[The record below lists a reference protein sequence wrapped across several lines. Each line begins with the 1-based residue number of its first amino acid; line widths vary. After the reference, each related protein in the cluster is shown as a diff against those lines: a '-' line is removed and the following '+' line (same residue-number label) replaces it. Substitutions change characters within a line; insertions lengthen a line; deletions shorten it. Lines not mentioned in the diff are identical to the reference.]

1 MSEDTTGEGQTQH
14 DQVGESK
21 RAKNRSDHSDQQAHQ
36 FRHWSVD
43 EGPLQQQHEG
53 KVKDVDR
60 ENVARDRL
68 PYPTC
73 SERRFPRQNR

>member
-1 MSEDTTGEGQTQH
+1 MSEDTTGERQAQH
-14 DQVGESK
+14 DQVSESK
-21 RAKNRSDHSDQQAHQ
+21 GSKNRADRSHQQAHQ
-36 FRHWSVD
+36 LRHWSVD

-73 SERRFPRQNR
+73 SERQFPRQNR